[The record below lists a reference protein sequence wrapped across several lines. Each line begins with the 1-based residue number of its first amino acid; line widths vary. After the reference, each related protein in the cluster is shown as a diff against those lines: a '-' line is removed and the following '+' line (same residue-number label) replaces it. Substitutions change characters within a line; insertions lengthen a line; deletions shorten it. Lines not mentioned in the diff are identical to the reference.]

1 VSAVVW
7 LQPAA
12 HGLLAQRQLR
22 EMQQIEQSAVAVME
36 TVRTSPKAA
45 VVCLQEAVHS
55 LLAWRRLWEVH

>member
-7 LQPAA
+7 LQAA
-12 HGLLAQRQLR
+12 ARGLLAQRQLH

-36 TVRTSPKAA
+36 TARTYPRAAA
-45 VVCLQEAVHS
+45 VRLQATVHD